1 MERKRSTVA
10 VVTGAGGG
18 IGSAICARLAR
29 EGVVI
34 AAWDADPQAAQPVVD
49 RLTGA
54 VYQVDVADPGAV
66 DRAMAD
72 TAAQLGPPRLLVN
85 CAGIR
90 DVGDPL
96 DLTPE
101 AWRRVMAVNLDGALY
116 CTLAVARQ
124 MATAGGGSIVNIASV
139 AGLAGVAQRTAYVAS
154 KSGLI
159 GLTRSTAIDLARH
172 GIRVNAV
179 APGLVLTPL
188 TEPYADDAG
197 SKDMI
202 AGIPLHRWGT
212 PTEIAEAVAFLLSD
226 AASFITGAVL
236 PVDGGLTAMHR

>member
-29 EGVVI
+29 DGVVI
-34 AAWDADPQAAQPVVD
+34 AAWDADLQAAQPVVD
-49 RLTGA
+49 RLAGA
-54 VYQVDVADPGAV
+54 AYQVDVADPEAV

-72 TAAQLGPPRLLVN
+72 TAARLGTPRMLVN

-96 DLTPE
+96 DLTPQ

-124 MATAGGGSIVNIASV
+124 MATTGGGSIVNIASV
-139 AGLAGVAQRTAYVAS
+139 AGLAGVAQRTGYVAS
-154 KSGLI
+154 KHGLI

-188 TEPYADDAG
+188 TKPYADDAG
-197 SKDMI
+197 AKDMI
-202 AGIPLHRWGT
+202 AGTPLRRWGT